1 MPSIFFHMSTSRISA
16 GGVPL
21 LAALPAL
28 VLAALSHAQS
38 KDNTASLNFSD
49 ADKPLPQVIVTGT
62 RYEEDVQVVPAH
74 VITISREQIA
84 TSNVSTVNEAIMRFG
99 GVASRMSLSGGNEL
113 TADPMGFGDNAGSNF
128 VVLVDGIPMREGD
141 ATEVRLSGI
150 PIESVERVEIQKGAS
165 AVLYG
170 GGATA
175 GVVNI
180 ITRAS
185 SLNGSGATS
194 ASVYL
199 GGGSYS
205 TYEARANARYSEGKT
220 DFTLSAANRRSDGF
234 RNHSGSESRDVYL
247 AAKFATDS
255 VRFGANLRSESI
267 DARTAGP
274 ISVAEF
280 LVNRRTAQ
288 ADSLTYDTRSNIAS
302 HRLSAFAESELA
314 GIVWRFDTSARSRDF
329 NFVGVLNGYATTAIY
344 DGTDYHAG
352 LTGIRSDKLALG
364 ENRIVFGVER
374 SDWRQG
380 RAYPGTTLGD
390 YTLKF
395 NGNSAFIKDD
405 LDVAAIATR
414 FTAGYRHETSDRSQ
428 FAHKPPTE
436 LIAADYARSAWEIGA
451 SHALTP
457 SDSVYAREST
467 SYRFANIDEITT
479 ASYNMIALLPQTSR
493 DHEIGWKHR
502 FADRGRLDVRVYQSD
517 IKNEIVFD
525 VINFNNINL
534 EPTRRRG
541 IDIDGGYQVS
551 KQIFIGGSLAYRD
564 ARFASGA
571 NQGKQIPLSARE
583 IATLRGEY
591 AIDSFRKLGLL
602 THWTASQYIAGDFTN
617 QIRMPSYGV
626 TDLYY
631 QHRIGKVDLS
641 LRLQNL
647 FDKAY
652 YSYASLSNG
661 AAAVY
666 PDTGRSFWLSARV
679 GF

>member
-1 MPSIFFHMSTSRISA
+1 M
-16 GGVPL
+16 
-21 LAALPAL
+21 
-28 VLAALSHAQS
+28 
-38 KDNTASLNFSD
+38 
-49 ADKPLPQVIVTGT
+49 TGT

-99 GVASRMSLSGGNEL
+99 GVASRASLSGGNEL

-128 VVLVDGIPMREGD
+128 IVLVDGVPMREGD

-185 SLNGSGATS
+185 SLNAEGVTS
-194 ASVYL
+194 ASAYMGV
-199 GGGSYS
+199 GSYS
-205 TYEARANARYSEGKT
+205 TYEARANARYSEGKA

-280 LVNRRTAQ
+280 LANRKTAQ
-288 ADSLTYDTRSNIAS
+288 ADSITFDTRSNIAS
-302 HRLSAFAESELA
+302 NRLSAFAETELA
-314 GIVWRFDTSARSRDF
+314 GIIWRVDASGRSRDF
-329 NFVGVLNGYATTAIY
+329 DFVGVLGGFPTTAIY
-344 DGTDYHAG
+344 DGNDYHLG

-364 ENRIVFGVER
+364 ENRIVFGTER

-380 RAYPGTTLGD
+380 RAYPGTNLGD

-395 NGNSAFIKDD
+395 RGHSVFIKDD

-414 FTAGYRHETSDRSQ
+414 FTAGYRIENSERSQ
-428 FAHKPPTE
+428 FSHKPPTQ
-436 LIAADYARSAWEIGA
+436 LIAADYSRSAWEVGA

-457 SDSVYAREST
+457 SDSIYVREST
-467 SYRFANIDEITT
+467 SYRFANIDEFAT
-479 ASYNMIALLPQTSR
+479 AYDNLFNVIALRPQTSR
-493 DHEIGWKHR
+493 DHELGWKHR
-502 FADRGRLDVRVYQSD
+502 FADRGRLDVRLYQSD
-517 IKNEIVFD
+517 LENEIVFD

-534 EPTRRRG
+534 SPTRRRG

-551 KQIFIGGSLAYRD
+551 KNLFIGGTLAYRD
-564 ARFASGA
+564 ARFSSGT
-571 NQGKQIPLSARE
+571 NQGKLVPLSARE
-583 IATLRGEY
+583 VATLRGEY
-591 AIDSFRKLGLL
+591 ALDSASKLGVL
-602 THWTASQYIAGDFTN
+602 THWTAGQFVAGDFVN
-617 QIRMPSYGV
+617 QVRMPSYGV
-626 TDLYY
+626 TDMYY

-641 LRLQNL
+641 FRIQNL

-666 PDTGRSFWLSARV
+666 PDVGRSFWLSARV